1 VTPPSTTPYLIRAIY
16 EWCVD
21 GGFTPYLAVKVNA
34 RTRVPME
41 FVRNGEIVLNVS
53 ADATRNLTIGN
64 DGVQFSARFSGTS
77 RELSIPIDAVTGI
90 FAKENGQGLAFPQ
103 TDEVPEIV
111 DDGEPDEDRSP
122 PDDPPTPPPS
132 GRPKLQVVK

>member
-1 VTPPSTTPYLIRAIY
+1 MTPPSTTPYLIRAIY

-90 FAKENGQGLAFPQ
+90 FAK
-103 TDEVPEIV
+103 
-111 DDGEPDEDRSP
+111 
-122 PDDPPTPPPS
+122 
-132 GRPKLQVVK
+132 

>member
-1 VTPPSTTPYLIRAIY
+1 MTPPSTTPYLIRAIY

-103 TDEVPEIV
+103 TDEVPEILG
-111 DDGEPDEDRSP
+111 DSESEEDRSP

>member
-1 VTPPSTTPYLIRAIY
+1 MTPPSTTPYLIRAIY

>member
-1 VTPPSTTPYLIRAIY
+1 MTPPSTTPYLIRAIY

-103 TDEVPEIV
+103 TDDTLDIV
-111 DDGEPDEDRSP
+111 GDGESEEDQSP

>member
-1 VTPPSTTPYLIRAIY
+1 MTPPSTTPYLIRAIY

-64 DGVQFSARFSGTS
+64 DGIQFSARFSGTS

-103 TDEVPEIV
+103 TDEATEIV
-111 DDGEPDEDRSP
+111 GDGESEEDRSP

>member
-1 VTPPSTTPYLIRAIY
+1 VTPASTTPYLIRAIY

-103 TDEVPEIV
+103 TDEAPEIV
-111 DDGEPDEDRSP
+111 GDGESEEDTSP
-122 PDDPPTPPPS
+122 PDDPPTPPTS
-132 GRPKLQVVK
+132 GRPRLQVVK

>member
-1 VTPPSTTPYLIRAIY
+1 VTPASTTPYLIRAIY

-64 DGVQFSARFSGTS
+64 DGIQFSARFSGTS

-103 TDEVPEIV
+103 SDEAPEIAG
-111 DDGEPDEDRSP
+111 DGESDEDRSP